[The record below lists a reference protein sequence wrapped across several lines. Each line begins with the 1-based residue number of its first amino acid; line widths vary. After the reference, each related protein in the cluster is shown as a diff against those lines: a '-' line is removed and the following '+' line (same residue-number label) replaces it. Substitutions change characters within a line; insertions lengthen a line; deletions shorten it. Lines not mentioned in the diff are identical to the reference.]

1 LKGGMVM
8 SEYNSVTGFLEE
20 TIEKSK
26 NDQDYLKRC
35 IDEAADLKVKD
46 YLLKLAS
53 IETDLKNN
61 AEVCLTEIHA
71 QIEMEEAIV
80 ESYEHF

>member
-1 LKGGMVM
+1 MH
-8 SEYNSVTGFLEE
+8 EYNSVTGFLEE
-20 TIEKSK
+20 TIERSK

-35 IDEAADLKVKD
+35 MDEAADLKIKD
-46 YLLKLAS
+46 YLLKLSQMEA
-53 IETDLKNN
+53 DLKNN
-61 AEVCLTEIHA
+61 AEICLTEIHA